1 MSTDQ
6 IILNSINRAL
16 GCNEST
22 PELALCENLS
32 VAREL
37 YSTDN
42 NFRRLLS
49 LSEEMG
55 AMFSD
60 AIIEAVTN
68 NADEG
73 DDEDEPSDEELDAM
87 IAHINDWDDVIDAYD
102 PDELSIIDKET
113 GEEIHSSV
121 DESTELNEVLSRA
134 ERIKSRMRFARTAGK
149 RERKLQVALKHRSN
163 AATINKRARH
173 LAVKTMETKLAKGKP
188 LASLSVPERER
199 IERIIQKRKAII
211 GRLAMKLTHR
221 VKGIEAARL
230 SHKSFTK

>member
-16 GCNEST
+16 GCDERT
-22 PELALCENLS
+22 PELALSENLS
-32 VAREL
+32 AAQEL

-42 NFRRLLS
+42 NFRKLLS

-55 AMFSD
+55 AVFSES
-60 AIIEAVTN
+60 IIEAVTN
-68 NADEG
+68 NDDEG

-102 PDELSIIDKET
+102 PDELSIVDQET

-173 LAVKTMETKLAKGKP
+173 LAVKTPSRITIQPSRHLAVKTYNHP
-188 LASLSVPERER
+188 
-199 IERIIQKRKAII
+199 AI
-211 GRLAMKLTHR
+211 
-221 VKGIEAARL
+221 
-230 SHKSFTK
+230 